1 MSKSDTAKA
10 PNGRIKAAL
19 RRFLALESAGGL
31 LLIGAA
37 LLALLFA
44 SSPVAPLYNAFVT
57 APLPL
62 PEVLGLSS
70 VKEAVK
76 NLLMVF
82 FFALIGM
89 ELKRE
94 RVAGVLA
101 GRGQVALPLVAAL
114 GGVLLPALIFLGLN
128 VGGPGARGWAIPTA
142 TDIAFALA
150 VLQIAARGPM
160 VAAKIFL
167 LAVAIFDDLFAI
179 LIIALFYGHGL
190 AALPLAG
197 AALCALGLWALNRRA
212 VLGLLPYLALG
223 AGLWLGLAAGGLHAT
238 LAGVLTGLAL
248 PMGQGAAHGPLERA
262 MEGLHPWVSFAIL
275 PLFAFVAAG
284 VDLRGLSLAALLAPL
299 PLGILLGLILGK
311 PLGVFGAA
319 FAAQRLG
326 LVPRAQR
333 LPLADL
339 AVVSLLAGIG
349 FTMSLFI
356 AQLAFDSAAMQEA
369 ATRGV
374 LLGSLL
380 CALLGVLALRLFAP
394 AALVRE

>member
-1 MSKSDTAKA
+1 MAKKGRA
-10 PNGRIKAAL
+10 GPSGGRIKTAL
-19 RRFLALESAGGL
+19 QRFLALESAGGL
-31 LLIGAA
+31 MLMGAA
-37 LLALLFA
+37 LLALVLA
-44 SSPVAPLYNAFVT
+44 SGPAAPHYKAFVT

-62 PEVLGLSS
+62 PEALGLSS

-101 GRGQVALPLVAAL
+101 GRGQVALPLVAAV

-128 VGGPGARGWAIPTA
+128 AGSPAARGWAIPTA

-150 VLQIAARGPM
+150 VLQIAAPGRLA
-160 VAAKIFL
+160 AAKIFL

-179 LIIALFYGHGL
+179 AIIAVFYGHGL
-190 AALPLAG
+190 APLPLLAAG
-197 AALCALGLWALNRRA
+197 LCAFGLWALNRRA
-212 VLGLLPYLALG
+212 IRGLWPYLALG
-223 AGLWLGLAAGGLHAT
+223 VGLWLGLSLGGLHAT
-238 LAGVLTGLAL
+238 LAGVLTGIAL
-248 PMGQGAAHGPLERA
+248 PMGQGAPHGPLERA

-284 VDLRGLSLAALLAPL
+284 VDLRGLNLAALAAPL
-299 PLGILLGLILGK
+299 PLGVMLGLVIGK

-319 FAAQRLG
+319 YGALRLKLLPRPPG
-326 LVPRAQR
+326 LA
-333 LPLADL
+333 LADL
-339 AVVSLLAGIG
+339 AAVALLAGIG

-356 AQLAFDSAAMQEA
+356 AQLAFEDLAQQEA

-374 LLGSLL
+374 LFGSL
-380 CALLGVLALRLFAP
+380 ASAFLG
-394 AALVRE
+394 ALVLRFSARKTLAEA